1 MFLEKLRSWIPSHFR
16 NDGFSIYIEALASL
30 LEDSRTQSNRLAQ
43 QTYISEANSDFL
55 NFHGQERNLDR
66 INYGTVNS
74 PVLEEDQDYQNRI
87 RRIKYNRT
95 KQNIINNVFS
105 VTGVIDLDI
114 VNDFEEE
121 TNFFSGL
128 RDKRASTVTIDSSSY
143 GNYGPLDLN
152 LRQNC
157 FSVIINTEDRVPLS
171 FYDSQYF
178 FDDGRSFYD
187 TRSDRFFDENTI
199 EIIKTLIKAKA
210 PAGSGF
216 RILVM
221 GFTGLSL
228 GNETSQEED
237 LNSIQ

>member
-1 MFLEKLRSWIPSHFR
+1 MFLEKLRSWIPNHFR
-16 NDGFSIYIEALASL
+16 NEGFSIYIEALASI
-30 LEDSRTQSNRLAQ
+30 LEDSRTQANNLAQ
-43 QTYISEANSDFL
+43 QTYISESNSDFL
-55 NFHGQERNLDR
+55 NFHGQERNLR
-66 INYGTVNS
+66 RVNYGTVDS
-74 PVLEEDQDYQNRI
+74 PLLEVDQAFQNRV
-87 RRIKYNRT
+87 RRIKYTRT
-95 KQNIINNVFS
+95 KQNIIDNVFS

-128 RDKRASTVTIDSSSY
+128 MDKRASTVTINETEY

-157 FSVIINTEDRVPLS
+157 FSVIINTEDRIPLS
-171 FYDSQYF
+171 FFDSEYF
-178 FDDGRSFYD
+178 FDNGEAFYD
-187 TRSDRFFDENTI
+187 TRDRVFDENTI
-199 EIIKTLIKAKA
+199 EIIKTLTKAKA

-216 RILVM
+216 RILVK

-228 GNETSQEED
+228 GDESSQEED